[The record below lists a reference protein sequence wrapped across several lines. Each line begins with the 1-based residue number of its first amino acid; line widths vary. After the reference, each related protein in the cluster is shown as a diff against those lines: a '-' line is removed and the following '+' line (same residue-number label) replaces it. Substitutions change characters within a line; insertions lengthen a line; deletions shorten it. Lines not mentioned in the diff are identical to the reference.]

1 MFIEELIKNYDGKV
15 HGDRE
20 GGLIEDDLFV
30 DLVNALK
37 QYEDTTPKEEVKVSI
52 GKKLGD
58 SLCTVVYSL
67 KTFQSRF

>member
-37 QYEDTTPKEEVKVSI
+37 QYDDTVKEEVKVCLVS
-52 GKKLGD
+52 LGE
-58 SLCTVVYSL
+58 SAVTYSDAEYFFNRGL
-67 KTFQSRF
+67 IS

>member
-37 QYEDTTPKEEVKVSI
+37 QYDDSCKEEIKVSSTRNKFRT
-52 GKKLGD
+52 GP
-58 SLCTVVYSL
+58 
-67 KTFQSRF
+67 SRPTIYI